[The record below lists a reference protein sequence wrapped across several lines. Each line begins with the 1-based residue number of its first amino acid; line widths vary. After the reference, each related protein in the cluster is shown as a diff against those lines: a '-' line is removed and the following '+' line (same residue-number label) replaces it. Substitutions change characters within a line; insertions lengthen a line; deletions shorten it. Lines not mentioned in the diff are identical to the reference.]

1 MQKVKIFSKTYT
13 TLNGLLMKMSL
24 TIEHDRT
31 DVERLVVD
39 HLTNVAR
46 LLFEFT
52 KSACLRALV
61 RIH

>member
-1 MQKVKIFSKTYT
+1 
-13 TLNGLLMKMSL
+13 MKMPL